1 MNLGKQIPDF
11 KAETTEGPLQMYEYI
26 KDSWSVLM
34 THPASLTPV
43 CTTEMSEYIKLI
55 YEFEN
60 RKTKLL
66 TMSFDSKE
74 KNKQWVEDIIALSKV
89 DSSKP
94 LPFPL
99 IADENR
105 EIGVMLGMIEKEK
118 QNAPG
123 IYFPARHCVIIG
135 PDTKIKG
142 IFVHSAS
149 TGRNMTEILR
159 ALDSAQLTFKTGVA
173 TPVNWKIGD
182 NVIVPEKLPKDQV
195 EKFVKNL
202 QTVALPS
209 KQTYLQVGELK

>member
-34 THPASLTPV
+34 THPASLTP
-43 CTTEMSEYIKLI
+43 
-55 YEFEN
+55 
-60 RKTKLL
+60 
-66 TMSFDSKE
+66 
-74 KNKQWVEDIIALSKV
+74 DIIALSKV